1 MLEAIPEEA
10 TPINADMRTQSAKVV
25 GAAKKSKKRTVMR
38 RRLQSSSDVKSSHP
52 TVERPTIS
60 PEGFI
65 TLATDGYEVEA
76 RYADPSTLYTTGDA
90 VGEGGFGKVDN
101 PTPQRNLES
110 I

>member
-10 TPINADMRTQSAKVV
+10 TPVNAKMRTQSAKVV

-38 RRLQSSSDVKSSHP
+38 RRLQSSSDVKSSQ

-76 RYADPSTLYTTGDA
+76 RYADPTTLYTTGDA

-101 PTPQRNLES
+101 PTPQRNWES